1 MKFKILARACVL
13 IALSVWLQSSSA
25 QQSCQVT
32 RQDFV
37 NGGVAPAAMQIEGT
51 SPCQFKFKFGGQ
63 QPPDSWELAEAP
75 KSGKVSFG
83 ADFAEYVPNGGFTG
97 EDKFV
102 VALFRKAPQCSAP
115 GARCNRNGRYEISV
129 TVKPKS

>member
-1 MKFKILARACVL
+1 MKLLARAWVL
-13 IALSVWLQSSSA
+13 VALSIWFHSSRA
-25 QQSCQVT
+25 QQTCQIT
-32 RQDFV
+32 RGDFV

-51 SPCQFKFKFGGQ
+51 SPCQFKFNFGGQ
-63 QPPDSWELAEAP
+63 QPPDNWELIEPP

-83 ADFAEYVPNGGFTG
+83 TDFAEYLPSSGFTG

-102 VALFRKAPQCSAP
+102 IAIFGKAPQCTAP
-115 GARCNRNGRYEISV
+115 GARCNRNGRFEVSV